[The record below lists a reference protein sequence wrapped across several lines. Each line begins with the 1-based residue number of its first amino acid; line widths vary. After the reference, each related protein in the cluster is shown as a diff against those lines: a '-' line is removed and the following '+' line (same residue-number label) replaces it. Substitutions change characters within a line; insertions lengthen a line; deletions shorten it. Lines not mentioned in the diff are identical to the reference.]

1 MYRRKALTLAAVLMP
16 GLLLGAVARAEET
29 PSFKMTL
36 ENDVFSPNELTV
48 PANTPFILKVLNGE
62 TTAVEIESNELKIE
76 KVVPSYVEGII
87 RVRPQKPGRYIIF
100 NEYRQDVAR
109 ATIIVK

>member
-1 MYRRKALTLAAVLMP
+1 MQYLKTVIAAALLSSLSFAS
-16 GLLLGAVARAEET
+16 VAQAEDT

-36 ENDVFSPNELTV
+36 ENDVFTPKELTV

-62 TTAVEIESNELKIE
+62 TTAAEIESNELKIE
-76 KVVPSYVEGII
+76 KVLPSYVEGVI
-87 RVRPQKPGRYIIF
+87 RVRPQKPGRYVIF

-109 ATIIVK
+109 AIIIVK